1 MGLIH
6 PGIPQKLALALQAD
20 AAISH
25 FVETGTLSGT
35 TTDWAARHFDT
46 ATTVEAHRP
55 LFDAALRRF
64 AARSNV
70 EVIFGNSADVLPGIL
85 SSLHAPALFWLDA
98 HWSGEGTGGE
108 ENECPLLAEIDAILG
123 HRTDHILLVDD
134 ARFFLAPPHMP
145 LNVGKWPDFEAIIRA
160 VRTLSPDAFIAVFDD
175 VIVIA
180 PEKQKACIVAFLR
193 NPDST
198 ASRPRWA
205 EEAEPPSRGTSALHK
220 LWQWLRG
227 RT

>member
-25 FVETGTLSGT
+25 FIETGTLSGT

-46 ATTVEAHRP
+46 ATTVEAYRP
-55 LFDAALRRF
+55 LFDAALQRF
-64 AARSNV
+64 AAKSNV
-70 EVIFGNSADVLPGIL
+70 EVIFGNSADVLPNIL
-85 SSLHAPALFWLDA
+85 STLHAPALFWLDA

-123 HRTDHILLVDD
+123 HRTDHILLIDD

-145 LNVGKWPDFEAIIRA
+145 LDPRKWPDFEAIIRA
-160 VRTLSPDAFIAVFDD
+160 VRSLSPDAFIAVVDD
-175 VIVIA
+175 VIVITPA
-180 PEKQKACIVAFLR
+180 KQKACIVAFLR

-205 EEAEPPSRGTSALHK
+205 EEAEQPSHRTDALHK
-220 LWQWLRG
+220 LWQLAR
-227 RT
+227 RFV